1 MSVTFQLGTIV
12 TLIATIVSAIISG
25 FITLVVAR
33 NKREIEIVT
42 ANRVQWIT
50 EIKKLFSEYL
60 NYTKFYPLKNIP
72 KDSSKWIED
81 LNLITKK
88 ISIQMNPIGKKD
100 EDIINLIRELN
111 KAYEKMLTADGDL
124 VDSKEINDK
133 VKENIDLYLKIE
145 NSVDNCIN
153 DICLN
158 KYKDIKKYSYDYYV
172 LAKSIIIEDL
182 KISSKIS
189 MYLSELI
196 EIHIK
201 IYLKC
206 EWERIKIESK
216 KGFRKKY
223 DFDKEYEKIQNDDN
237 IKNRIDM
244 ITQKIMDK
252 YSLKEN
258 IEL

>member
-12 TLIATIVSAIISG
+12 TLIATIVSSIISG
-25 FITLVVAR
+25 LITLVVAR

-111 KAYEKMLTADGDL
+111 KAYEKMLTADSDL
-124 VDSKEINDK
+124 VDSEEINDK